1 MKPENAINIP
11 EKYKIQINKMKNEAE
26 RKPSRKPA
34 RIRQTTPLPSVDFSD
49 PIDLTLV
56 FNFLKIKIL
65 ILFIFDQGSSVDTRK
80 VRKVIKG
87 KKKYVDDAPAD
98 VRDYGLSEPV
108 RKVFNKNNKKSEKQ
122 RGRKRIKFGTRTIPK
137 TVYDPLTL

>member
-1 MKPENAINIP
+1 M
-11 EKYKIQINKMKNEAE
+11 
-26 RKPSRKPA
+26 
-34 RIRQTTPLPSVDFSD
+34 
-49 PIDLTLV
+49 
-56 FNFLKIKIL
+56 
-65 ILFIFDQGSSVDTRK
+65 ILFIFDQGSAVDTRK

-98 VRDYGLSEPV
+98 VRDYGLPEPV
-108 RKVFNKNNKKSEKQ
+108 RKVFNQKNKNNKKSEKQ